1 MNVLKNAKQRNVVV
15 CREFYTIEEINKY
28 LDSHVFFTLTKKF
41 EVSYEQVTSSI
52 LESREVRLFLKN
64 VKELKV
70 IYDREFQCY
79 TNFAVLNDGTY
90 IYIEL

>member
-1 MNVLKNAKQRNVVV
+1 MKVLKNAKQKNVVV
-15 CREFYTIEEINKY
+15 CRDFYTIEEINKY
-28 LDSHVFFTLTKKF
+28 LDSHVFFTLTKNF
-41 EVSYEQVTSSI
+41 EVSYEQVTSST
-52 LESREVRLFLKN
+52 EVRLFLKN

-79 TNFAVLNDGTY
+79 TNVAVLNDGTN